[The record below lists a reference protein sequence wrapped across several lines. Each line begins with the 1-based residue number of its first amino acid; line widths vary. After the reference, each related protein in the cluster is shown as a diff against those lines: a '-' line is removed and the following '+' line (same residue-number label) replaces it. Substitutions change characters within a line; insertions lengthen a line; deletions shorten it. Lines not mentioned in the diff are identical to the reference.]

1 MLAANEVCTM
11 NLKVLVAPL
20 LVCLVG
26 LGGTVTPAYAERGK
40 KDAAATQA
48 ASRSTETDSQRMEK
62 ELQRLPWKQFKS
74 VIESIPKLKADV
86 DAYGPAGWQFVKA
99 NYAKYRWRKN
109 IDKLDATQKKQ
120 LAELIRRAKR
130 SG

>member
-1 MLAANEVCTM
+1 M
-11 NLKVLVAPL
+11 NPKVLVVPL
-20 LVCLVG
+20 LVCLIG
-26 LGGTVTPAYAERGK
+26 LGGTVAPAYAERG
-40 KDAAATQA
+40 TERTSVPRT
-48 ASRSTETDSQRMEK
+48 ASRSPETDSQRMEK
-62 ELQRLPWKQFKS
+62 ALQQLPWKQFRS

-120 LAELIRRAKR
+120 LAELIRRAQK

>member
-1 MLAANEVCTM
+1 M
-11 NLKVLVAPL
+11 NLKVLVTPL

-26 LGGTVTPAYAERGK
+26 LGGAVTPAHAERGK
-40 KDAAATQA
+40 EGAAATQA

-120 LAELIRRAKR
+120 LAELIRRAQK